1 METRFDMPRSYI
13 DMSLRRYRSI
23 SAKSSLLVKHAVSWY
38 FSADTDICLKNHHS
52 RRRDQALR
60 GQGNLD
66 RKVTSGSLALAIKG
80 TILVVNVPLVASTH
94 VAAGDKIANLRMPAF
109 FYTVA
114 LGINKSSPKK
124 GWLVELLCT
133 QHKQSPEMSACDV
146 AESAVKRKFG
156 PQAIIGY
163 RDSTEYSSPLPMNLG
178 GAYFTAPC
186 GCRAWPLP
194 F

>member
-1 METRFDMPRSYI
+1 
-13 DMSLRRYRSI
+13 
-23 SAKSSLLVKHAVSWY
+23 
-38 FSADTDICLKNHHS
+38 
-52 RRRDQALR
+52 LR
-60 GQGNLD
+60 GQGNLGH
-66 RKVTSGSLALAIKG
+66 KLTSGSLTLAIG
-80 TILVVNVPLVASTH
+80 RTILVVNVLLTASTH
-94 VAAGDKIANLRMPAF
+94 VAVGDNIASLRMPAF

-146 AESAVKRKFG
+146 AESAVKEHFG
-156 PQAIIGY
+156 AEAIVGY
-163 RDSTEYSSPLPMNLG
+163 RDSSEYSQPLPMNLG
-178 GAYFTAPC
+178 KAHFIAPC

>member
-1 METRFDMPRSYI
+1 M
-13 DMSLRRYRSI
+13 
-23 SAKSSLLVKHAVSWY
+23 
-38 FSADTDICLKNHHS
+38 
-52 RRRDQALR
+52 R
-60 GQGNLD
+60 GQGHQGQ
-66 RKVTSGSLALAIKG
+66 KVTSGSLMLAIG
-80 TILVVNVPLVASTH
+80 STILAVNVPLAAGTY
-94 VAAGDKIANLRMPAF
+94 VAAGDKIASLRMPAF

-133 QHKQSPEMSACDV
+133 QHKQSPELSACDV
-146 AESAVKRKFG
+146 AEFAVKRKFG

-163 RDSTEYSSPLPMNLG
+163 RDSNEYSCPLPMNLG
-178 GAYFTAPC
+178 RAHFTAPC